1 MSQRSWLHRTQQT
14 DYYNNTAE
22 PVLKQFLLNEC
33 GMSNLHPKIQGFYH
47 AYSLVSS
54 RAFFVDAYHGLA
66 MVPVADA
73 YVCQLF
79 VSPSNTHKTL

>member
-1 MSQRSWLHRTQQT
+1 LTQQEIGN
-14 DYYNNTAE
+14 YYFA
-22 PVLKQFLLNEC
+22 VAKRLVSQLFQRDGQSMSLGGFL
-33 GMSNLHPKIQGFYH
+33 H

-73 YVCQLF
+73 
-79 VSPSNTHKTL
+79 